1 MIVVLDKFQ
10 KGSLLFPCNR
20 FSGNAVVDHNG
31 IQFKIKGVLIQKI
44 IIYRH
49 LESRSDH
56 TTNRMNGAVAPS
68 IILQFNQP
76 FLGIRL
82 LYLINPFLSKDFLL
96 DNVDDKPVVRHGI
109 VANATL
115 LTDILFYKLQHGQ
128 IATIGNEIGIQ
139 IFLNLLFLFSQ
150 RNIIPL
156 AFRDRIRGRELP
168 TVNSSPNTKRI
179 LILVFI
185 FSIFSLALSSP

>member
-1 MIVVLDKFQ
+1 M
-10 KGSLLFPCNR
+10 
-20 FSGNAVVDHNG
+20 
-31 IQFKIKGVLIQKI
+31 
-44 IIYRH
+44 
-49 LESRSDH
+49 
-56 TTNRMNGAVAPS
+56 
-68 IILQFNQP
+68 
-76 FLGIRL
+76 
-82 LYLINPFLSKDFLL
+82 
-96 DNVDDKPVVRHGI
+96 
-109 VANATL
+109 ANATL